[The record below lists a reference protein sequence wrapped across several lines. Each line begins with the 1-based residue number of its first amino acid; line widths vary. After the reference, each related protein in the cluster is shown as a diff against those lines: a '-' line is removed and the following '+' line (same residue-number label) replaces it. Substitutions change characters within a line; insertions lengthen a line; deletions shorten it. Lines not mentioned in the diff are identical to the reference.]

1 MAENSDLTS
10 NIFNFFYD
18 PNLIINIP
26 DKSDY
31 LTASVATYR
40 STIYSAAK
48 LLVENAKLGS
58 TFIKIT
64 GLAADAPFAII
75 NVVLSIE
82 DEGLLKASATGLTAD
97 GTSIA
102 IGGLVGTAI
111 GGVPGAVVGAVISGA
126 LSLIFNPMADTAYDF
141 YSKKIKDIKYD
152 NDSGNLNINTTIE
165 DMDSLKKITEPYILY
180 GSVEENHYI
189 NNVIINQEVGDQTNT
204 YHVKTGDT
212 MGDIANR
219 FGVTQEEL
227 IEANPWLSDR
237 YSEDKSF
244 ALIRPDE
251 QIIIPEGS
259 IKGTDNSGMDKY
271 LNDALNGNIHPD
283 TIAPEGVTLPSSG
296 QTQNPVVEHY
306 TSKPQMLSPEQL
318 LLLAIKSDNKEQM
331 GRLVSQVPKDKLLPI
346 SRIPKNGTSP

>member
-40 STIYSAAK
+40 SIIYSAAK

-64 GLAADAPFAII
+64 GFAADAPFAII

-111 GGVPGAVVGAVISGA
+111 GGVPGAVGGAVISGA

-219 FGVTQEEL
+219 FGVSQEEL

-251 QIIIPEGS
+251 QIIIPKGS
-259 IKGTDNSGMDKY
+259 IKGTDNTKINQDF
-271 LNDALNGNIHPD
+271 NNFLNGNF
-283 TIAPEGVTLPSSG
+283 
-296 QTQNPVVEHY
+296 
-306 TSKPQMLSPEQL
+306 
-318 LLLAIKSDNKEQM
+318 
-331 GRLVSQVPKDKLLPI
+331 R
-346 SRIPKNGTSP
+346 R

>member
-1 MAENSDLTS
+1 MAKNSDLLS
-10 NIFNFFYD
+10 SIFNFFYD
-18 PNLIINIP
+18 PDLIIEKP
-26 DKSDY
+26 DKEDY
-31 LTASVATYR
+31 LQATVSTYR

-58 TFIKIT
+58 TFIRIT
-64 GLAADAPFAII
+64 GFVADAPFAII

-82 DEGLLKASATGLTAD
+82 EEGVLKASATGLTAD
-97 GTSIA
+97 GTAIA
-102 IGGLVGTAI
+102 IGGFIGTAI
-111 GGVPGAVVGAVISGA
+111 GGVPGAVVGALASGT
-126 LSLIFNPMADTAYDF
+126 LSLIFNPMANTAYDF
-141 YSKKIKDIKYD
+141 YSKKIKEIKYD

-165 DMDSLKKITEPYILY
+165 DMDTIKKITEPYILY

-189 NNVIINQEVGDQTNT
+189 NNVIINQESGEQTNT
-204 YHVKTGDT
+204 YYVKTGDT

-244 ALIRPDE
+244 ALIRTDE

-271 LNDALNGNIHPD
+271 LKFF
-283 TIAPEGVTLPSSG
+283 T
-296 QTQNPVVEHY
+296 
-306 TSKPQMLSPEQL
+306 K
-318 LLLAIKSDNKEQM
+318 
-331 GRLVSQVPKDKLLPI
+331 
-346 SRIPKNGTSP
+346 